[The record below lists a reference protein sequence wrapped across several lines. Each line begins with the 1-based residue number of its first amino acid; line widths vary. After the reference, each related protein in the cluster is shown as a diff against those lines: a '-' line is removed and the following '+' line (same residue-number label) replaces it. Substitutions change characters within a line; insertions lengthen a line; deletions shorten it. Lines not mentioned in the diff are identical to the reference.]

1 MIVSSERP
9 IGTRSY
15 RNCQGIWGLQLGFP
29 LVCRRNARH
38 ERRKEMPCKPNP
50 PSPKRSSHVGGTSAS
65 RPCNAGAA
73 KDVGPPYIKL
83 SKAVRYPVD
92 DIVAYEQANRQGMPN
107 DAALPPL
114 TAAPPVVEPPPPS
127 APEPKRYYLNEAF
140 ALIAQYGSL
149 EAAEAALTEARDEA
163 QG

>member
-1 MIVSSERP
+1 
-9 IGTRSY
+9 
-15 RNCQGIWGLQLGFP
+15 LAL
-29 LVCRRNARH
+29 AA
-38 ERRKEMPCKPNP
+38 
-50 PSPKRSSHVGGTSAS
+50 VG
-65 RPCNAGAA
+65 NAGHFRACNLA
-73 KDVGPPYIKL
+73 FFAFVAVMPGTNDERSAMLPEPAFTETELALRWNISIKTLQRWRSEERGPPYIKL

-92 DIVAYEQANRQGMPN
+92 EIIAYELAIRQGMPN
-107 DAALPPL
+107 DTPLPSL
-114 TAAPPVVEPPPPS
+114 ADVQPVVELPAPA

>member
-1 MIVSSERP
+1 MLTEPAFTETELALRWNI
-9 IGTRSY
+9 
-15 RNCQGIWGLQLGFP
+15 
-29 LVCRRNARH
+29 
-38 ERRKEMPCKPNP
+38 
-50 PSPKRSSHVGGTSAS
+50 SPKTLQRWRCEG
-65 RPCNAGAA
+65 
-73 KDVGPPYIKL
+73 VGPPYIKL

-114 TAAPPVVEPPPPS
+114 TAAPPVVEPPAPA
-127 APEPKRYYLNEAF
+127 APEAKRYYLNEAF

-149 EAAEAALTEARDEA
+149 AAAEAALMEAHDET

>member
-1 MIVSSERP
+1 MALAAVANAGHFWACNLAFVAFAAVMPGTNDERSAMLTEP
-9 IGTRSY
+9 AFTETELALRWNI
-15 RNCQGIWGLQLGFP
+15 
-29 LVCRRNARH
+29 
-38 ERRKEMPCKPNP
+38 
-50 PSPKRSSHVGGTSAS
+50 SPKTLQRWRCEG
-65 RPCNAGAA
+65 
-73 KDVGPPYIKL
+73 VGPPYIKL

-92 DIVAYEQANRQGMPN
+92 DIVAYEQANRLGMPN

-114 TAAPPVVEPPPPS
+114 TAALPVVEPPAPA

-149 EAAEAALTEARDEA
+149 AAAEAALTEAHDET